1 MAAQFQTQKNPTRAQ
16 AGSPVFRTSGI
27 VQRKCACGGSPGVS
41 GECADCQ
48 ENSLQRITL
57 NSTKATDVPSIVQ
70 QSRFSPGEPFDAGTR
85 RFTEARFGHD
95 FSRVQIHS
103 YVRAGH
109 VLPTQ
114 SKSIAAPVP
123 ISAPGGLRE
132 VFINGPG
139 DRPTQ
144 APSSPA
150 PAKKDPTP
158 PARTGANCPTDIQV
172 AAVSPANDVDFGK
185 DGFLT
190 GWGGISIMEVSDP
203 SGKTWDGTAI
213 HENLSNIK
221 NTCGNR
227 GKPICSNESG
237 QRGGTAGST
246 FKMGEESNF
255 LGKAKL
261 PATKN
266 KFYDL
271 HVMSTKEASLLH
283 ELKKD
288 SCEVQCGQSYD
299 CGGKRF
305 GPDFIISYTMTR
317 DVVKSGARN
326 IDVTRVAMKKAAVV
340 KQAGSGGDKP

>member
-1 MAAQFQTQKNPTRAQ
+1 MTAQFQTHTNPAR
-16 AGSPVFRTSGI
+16 AGSPIFRTNRL

-41 GECADCQ
+41 GECAQCR
-48 ENSLQRITL
+48 ENSLQRVTL
-57 NSTKATDVPSIVQ
+57 NSTEATNAPAVVQ
-70 QSRFSPGEPFDAGTR
+70 RTHSSGTPP
-85 RFTEARFGHD
+85 FTEQRLGHD

-103 YVRAGH
+103 RVRAGDG
-109 VLPTQ
+109 LPAH
-114 SKSIAAPVP
+114 SKSLGSPLAIN
-123 ISAPGGLRE
+123 APGGLRE

-139 DRPTQ
+139 DQPK
-144 APSSPA
+144 PA
-150 PAKKDPTP
+150 PNSPPPGKKDQTP
-158 PARTGANCPTDIQV
+158 PAKAGATCPSDIQV
-172 AAVSPANDVDFGK
+172 AALSPANDVDFGK

-213 HENLSNIK
+213 HENLRNIK

-227 GKPICSNESG
+227 GKSICSNKSG
-237 QRGGTAGST
+237 ERGGTAGST
-246 FKMGEESNF
+246 FKVGEESNF

-261 PATKN
+261 PAARN
-266 KFYDL
+266 KFHDL

-288 SCEVQCGQSYD
+288 SCEVQCQQSYD

-305 GPDFIISYTMTR
+305 GPDFIISYSMTR

-326 IDVTRVAMKKAAVV
+326 IDVTRVAMNKAPLV
-340 KQAGSGGDKP
+340 KQAAPAGDKT